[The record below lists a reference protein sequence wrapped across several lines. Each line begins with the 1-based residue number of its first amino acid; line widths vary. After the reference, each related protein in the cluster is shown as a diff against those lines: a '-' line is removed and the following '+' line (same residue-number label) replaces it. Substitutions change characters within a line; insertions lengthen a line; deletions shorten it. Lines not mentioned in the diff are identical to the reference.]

1 MAIITASFHEYIGSI
16 FRKKCRNGLFSDK
29 TKKNRR
35 INYLIDK
42 LAIVYEIQIDIDFKT
57 YIFIGHTFDL
67 LKTKEEVIY
76 KLKNNIHECKK
87 LQDKFNELME
97 TKPEILGLHLRFET
111 LQGLRPAYYPK
122 NVLPLLMEQLEK
134 SFINTIYQEY
144 KSKGKENLLL
154 N

>member
-1 MAIITASFHEYIGSI
+1 MDFFHI
-16 FRKKCRNGLFSDK
+16 KQ
-29 TKKNRR
+29 KNRR

>member
-1 MAIITASFHEYIGSI
+1 M
-16 FRKKCRNGLFSDK
+16 
-29 TKKNRR
+29 
-35 INYLIDK
+35 IDK
-42 LAIVYEIQIDIDFKT
+42 LAIVYKLSIDIDFKT

-67 LKTKEEVIY
+67 LKTKEQV
-76 KLKNNIHECKK
+76 IHELQNGKHKCKR
-87 LQDKFNELME
+87 LQEKFNELM
-97 TKPEILGLHLRFET
+97 KSNPDILGLHIRFQT

-144 KSKGKENLLL
+144 KSKGKEYLLL

>member
-1 MAIITASFHEYIGSI
+1 MGNKYNKFIP
-16 FRKKCRNGLFSDK
+16 
-29 TKKNRR
+29 
-35 INYLIDK
+35 K
-42 LAIVYEIQIDIDFKT
+42 LAIVYEIQIDIDFNT

-67 LKTKEEVIY
+67 LKTKEEVIH

-87 LQDKFNELME
+87 LQDKFNELMA

-111 LQGLRPAYYPK
+111 LQGLRPNYYPK

>member
-1 MAIITASFHEYIGSI
+1 M
-16 FRKKCRNGLFSDK
+16 
-29 TKKNRR
+29 
-35 INYLIDK
+35 IDK

-87 LQDKFNELME
+87 LQDKFNELMKS
-97 TKPEILGLHLRFET
+97 KPEILGLHLRFET
-111 LQGLRPAYYPK
+111 LQGLRPSYYPK

-144 KSKGKENLLL
+144 KSKGKEHLLL

>member
-1 MAIITASFHEYIGSI
+1 MGNKYNKFIP
-16 FRKKCRNGLFSDK
+16 
-29 TKKNRR
+29 
-35 INYLIDK
+35 K
-42 LAIVYEIQIDIDFKT
+42 LAIVYEIQIDIDFNT

-67 LKTKEEVIY
+67 LKTKEEVIH

-111 LQGLRPAYYPK
+111 LQGLRPSYYPK

-134 SFINTIYQEY
+134 SFINTIYQEF
-144 KSKGKENLLL
+144 KSKGKEYLLL

>member
-1 MAIITASFHEYIGSI
+1 MGNKYNKFIP
-16 FRKKCRNGLFSDK
+16 
-29 TKKNRR
+29 
-35 INYLIDK
+35 K
-42 LAIVYEIQIDIDFKT
+42 LAIVYEIQIDIDFNT

-67 LKTKEEVIY
+67 LKTKEEVIH

-87 LQDKFNELME
+87 LQDKFNELMIN
-97 TKPEILGLHLRFET
+97 KPEILGLHLRFET
-111 LQGLRPAYYPK
+111 LQGLRPRYYPK

-144 KSKGKENLLL
+144 KSKGKEYLLL

>member
-1 MAIITASFHEYIGSI
+1 MDFFQI
-16 FRKKCRNGLFSDK
+16 KQ
-29 TKKNRR
+29 KNRR

>member
-1 MAIITASFHEYIGSI
+1 M
-16 FRKKCRNGLFSDK
+16 
-29 TKKNRR
+29 
-35 INYLIDK
+35 IDK

-134 SFINTIYQEY
+134 SFINTIYQEF
-144 KSKGKENLLL
+144 KSKGKEYLLL

>member
-1 MAIITASFHEYIGSI
+1 MITIY
-16 FRKKCRNGLFSDK
+16 KKGDFM
-29 TKKNRR
+29 
-35 INYLIDK
+35 IDK

-67 LKTKEEVIY
+67 LKTKEEVIH

-87 LQDKFNELME
+87 LQDKFNELMKS
-97 TKPEILGLHLRFET
+97 KPEILGLHLRFET
-111 LQGLRPAYYPK
+111 LQGLRPSYYPK

-144 KSKGKENLLL
+144 KSKGKEYLLL

>member
-1 MAIITASFHEYIGSI
+1 MDFYHI
-16 FRKKCRNGLFSDK
+16 KQ
-29 TKKNRR
+29 KNRR

>member
-1 MAIITASFHEYIGSI
+1 M
-16 FRKKCRNGLFSDK
+16 
-29 TKKNRR
+29 
-35 INYLIDK
+35 IDK

-67 LKTKEEVIY
+67 LKTKV
-76 KLKNNIHECKK
+76 HECKK
-87 LQDKFNELME
+87 LQDKFNELMKS
-97 TKPEILGLHLRFET
+97 KPEILGLHLRFET
-111 LQGLRPAYYPK
+111 LQGLRPSYYPK

-144 KSKGKENLLL
+144 KSKGKEHLLL